1 VHWYE
6 ERFSRRPECANSGHS
21 PITGQIAARF
31 SNCSCDG
38 DATAAKLMHK
48 LLKKQ
53 GFTPEVLVTDKPRS
67 PGEAKTEIGLSV
79 HHEQG
84 LRNSN
89 RAPPSRRRERK
100 IQRFKI
106 ARISRALSVHH
117 AAIQNNFHVS
127 HDLASRRALDL
138 LRDEAYPTWRPFT
151 RPESKLGLPNCARPN
166 SLEVKAG

>member
-1 VHWYE
+1 
-6 ERFSRRPECANSGHS
+6 
-21 PITGQIAARF
+21 
-31 SNCSCDG
+31 
-38 DATAAKLMHK
+38 MHK

-53 GFTPEVLVTDKPRS
+53 GFAPEVLVTGKPRS

-79 HHEQG
+79 HQEQG
-84 LRNSN
+84 LRTAIG
-89 RAPPSRRRERK
+89 RPRSRRRERK

-106 ARISRALSVHH
+106 ARISSALSVHH

-127 HDLASRRALDL
+127 HHLASRRALDL

-151 RPESKLGLPNCARPN
+151 RSESELGPPNCARPN